1 VELKRNHHRTA
12 FTLIE
17 LLVVIAIIAILA
29 AILFPVFAQARE
41 KARAISCLSN
51 LKQSSLATQMYV
63 QDYDETFPM
72 SLFVDF
78 PASGACTSTF
88 YNAITPYQKNGDI
101 MKCPSKPQAVD
112 FVAGWANVSAATGG
126 AIPLL
131 CATNPPLRYLS
142 YNFNYAVIDNGS
154 PSNIFGTDPSRTV
167 KTLASIEFQ
176 VETAL
181 ISDGVPSLMP
191 IYSPDYACG
200 LFYSPIDARH
210 TSVVNANFVDGHAKP
225 VHAKPD
231 VDANNVQST
240 CVGLDGQILK
250 IYKVTDQG
258 PYNNSEE
265 LWGIAHQRADGSWY
279 ASEP

>member
-1 VELKRNHHRTA
+1 MLRRRLG

-51 LKQSSLATQMYV
+51 LKQSGLATLMYV

-72 SLFVDF
+72 SLFVDVESAG
-78 PASGACTSTF
+78 PCTYSF
-88 YNAITPYQKNGDI
+88 YNALSPYQKNADM

-112 FVAGWANVSAATGG
+112 FVAGWANVAA
-126 AIPLL
+126 AIGLPLL
-131 CATNPPLRYLS
+131 CSSSPPIHYLS
-142 YNFNYAVIDNGS
+142 YNFNYAVIDDGS
-154 PSNIFGTDPSRTV
+154 PSILFGVYPTRVV

-191 IYSPDYACG
+191 IYGPPDYACG
-200 LFYSPIDARH
+200 LFYSPVDPRH
-210 TSVVNANFVDGHAKP
+210 TGVVNANFVDGHAKP
-225 VHAKPD
+225 VHARPEL
-231 VDANNVQST
+231 DASGNQYT
-240 CVGLDGQILK
+240 CAGLDGQVLK
-250 IYKVTDQG
+250 ISKITDQG
-258 PYNNSEE
+258 PYVNSQE
-265 LWGIAHQRADGSWY
+265 LWGIAHQYANGVWY
-279 ASEP
+279 SSEP